1 MNVIDLIEKKKQKQ
15 SLNQEEIEYFVNGY
29 LNGEIEDYQASA
41 LLMAIY
47 FVGMDIEETTYL
59 TKAMVDSGEIL
70 DLSSLGEFVIDKHSS
85 GGVGDKITMM
95 FMPIVAS
102 LGDFKVAKLSGRG
115 LGHTGGTID
124 KFESIPGFDV
134 NLTDD
139 RFLNQ
144 VKSINI
150 ALSSQT
156 KTLAPADGKIYALRD
171 VTATVNIIPLI
182 ASSIVSK
189 KIASGANYIVL
200 DVKYGIGAFIKSQE
214 DAIILAKTMVEVG
227 KRLGKKIIA
236 CITDMNMPLGHAVG
250 NSLEIIEAIEFLKG
264 NMPND
269 LKEITYSLISTI
281 IYKTNKFKTK
291 NDIINAIDDSIQS
304 GKALDVFKTMIEAQ
318 NGNSRILDDYSLFGT
333 AKNKYFVKS
342 KKDGFINNID
352 ALKIA
357 KACKLLGA
365 GRVKK
370 DEKIDLNVGIYLNKH
385 YGDKVNKNETVAT
398 IYYNDEKSI
407 DEALQY
413 ADNAF
418 EYNDKKPPE
427 RNLVYQIVE

>member
-41 LLMAIY
+41 LLIAIY
-47 FVGMDIEETTYL
+47 FVGMNIDETTYL

-70 DLSSLGEFVIDKHSS
+70 DLSSLGEYVIDKHSS
-85 GGVGDKITMM
+85 GGVGDKITIM

-102 LGDFKVAKLSGRG
+102 LGNFKVAKLSGRG

-144 VKSINI
+144 VKKINI

-200 DVKYGIGAFIKSQE
+200 DVKYGLGAFIKSKE
-214 DAIILAKTMVEVG
+214 EATILAQTMVEVG

-281 IYKTNKFKTK
+281 IEKTNKFKTK
-291 NDIINAIDDSIQS
+291 DDILAAIDDSIQS

-318 NGNSRILDDYSLFGT
+318 NGNIAVLQDYSLFGE
-333 AKNKYFVKS
+333 AKNKYYVKS
-342 KKDGFINNID
+342 KLDGFVSNID

-370 DEKIDLNVGIYLNKH
+370 DDKIDLNVGIYLKKH
-385 YGDKVNKNETVAT
+385 YGDKVNKNETIAT
-398 IYYNDEKSI
+398 IYYNDEKKLN
-407 DEALQY
+407 EALKY
-413 ADNAF
+413 SNDAF

-427 RNLVYQIVE
+427 RKLVYKIIE

>member
-1 MNVIDLIEKKKQKQ
+1 MNIIDLIEKKKQKQ

-29 LNGEIEDYQASA
+29 LNGEIEDYQISA

-47 FVGMDIEETTYL
+47 FVGMDIDETTYL

-70 DLSSLGEFVIDKHSS
+70 DLSSLGDYVIDKHSS

-124 KFESIPGFDV
+124 KFESIPGFNV

-139 RFLNQ
+139 KFLNQ
-144 VKSINI
+144 LRKINI

-200 DVKYGIGAFIKSQE
+200 DV
-214 DAIILAKTMVEVG
+214 
-227 KRLGKKIIA
+227 
-236 CITDMNMPLGHAVG
+236 
-250 NSLEIIEAIEFLKG
+250 
-264 NMPND
+264 
-269 LKEITYSLISTI
+269 
-281 IYKTNKFKTK
+281 
-291 NDIINAIDDSIQS
+291 
-304 GKALDVFKTMIEAQ
+304 
-318 NGNSRILDDYSLFGT
+318 
-333 AKNKYFVKS
+333 
-342 KKDGFINNID
+342 
-352 ALKIA
+352 
-357 KACKLLGA
+357 
-365 GRVKK
+365 
-370 DEKIDLNVGIYLNKH
+370 
-385 YGDKVNKNETVAT
+385 
-398 IYYNDEKSI
+398 
-407 DEALQY
+407 
-413 ADNAF
+413 
-418 EYNDKKPPE
+418 
-427 RNLVYQIVE
+427 